1 MYERIELPGTRIQ
14 LTLQRRQDGLERL
27 ATPITLSLE
36 DLDGLTEDKVHP
48 RAKTASLALRAAQEA
63 PRSRERR
70 LRVPSS
76 LHSAERWA
84 FALTSVWPCA

>member
-36 DLDGLTEDKVHP
+36 DLDGLTEDKVKVPIKVDKP
-48 RAKTASLALRAAQEA
+48 RLPA
-63 PRSRERR
+63 
-70 LRVPSS
+70 
-76 LHSAERWA
+76 
-84 FALTSVWPCA
+84 